1 MSSHTTHT
9 DSGFTPLD
17 DTLVCIGGEVK
28 ALDERDGELK
38 VGGYIVLFGTPAD
51 ADLSAHRD
59 YFTKSTD
66 FGLDVA
72 ERGRVR
78 WQHGLDPH
86 IGRRVLGLAG
96 IKADPADEVGIW
108 AEGWI
113 KQRDAYEKKVGEWVK
128 ARKAG
133 WSTGVAPHCVGRKA
147 SDNGSHEIT
156 EWPLGADLSIT
167 LTPADPRQAAGVI
180 ALKSLI
186 PHQGH
191 EPPEGAAAA
200 PAPTFLDALQA
211 DADSGLL
218 AAVSRFPKVGD
229 AKLAAIKSYL
239 DSWQAQYHRLKGTTP
254 AAMEAEF
261 AAMAESVA
269 QFDHLFGSTEAGK

>member
-1 MSSHTTHT
+1 MST
-9 DSGFTPLD
+9 DATPFPAPD

-38 VGGYIVLFGTPAD
+38 VGGYIVLFGD
-51 ADLSAHRD
+51 ASTGDLSAHRD

-66 FGLDVA
+66 YGLDVA

-96 IKADPADEVGIW
+96 IKADPADDVGIW

-113 KQRDAYEKKVGEWVK
+113 AQRDAYERKVGEWVK

-133 WSTGVAPHCVGRKA
+133 WSTGVPPHCVGRKA
-147 SDNGSHEIT
+147 NPDGTHEIT

-186 PHQGH
+186 PT
-191 EPPEGAAAA
+191 ESPPEGAAAPA
-200 PAPTFLDALQA
+200 APTFLDDALKTASDLRAAA
-211 DADSGLL
+211 DGFAKVSPAKLDAIKTLRDSLDVLWRKHRGVDEAELRAHRERVERLL
-218 AAVSRFPKVGD
+218 AARYS
-229 AKLAAIKSYL
+229 S
-239 DSWQAQYHRLKGTTP
+239 
-254 AAMEAEF
+254 
-261 AAMAESVA
+261 
-269 QFDHLFGSTEAGK
+269 